1 MVGIEIQHTVKRG
14 LGPICPASGHIEV
27 GRQEPPDAAV
37 RSLPEP
43 LGHQP
48 GGLVV
53 ATLVP
58 VPVGLAEKGGR
69 RGRLPHHAGDAAP
82 GSFQKRREAHR
93 PDCLPEPTSS
103 IDVICGSDSCD
114 VIIRA
119 LGSPQILSR
128 NQHATKA
135 GVLSGSQEDP
145 PQLPK
150 TPGAR
155 SRILPDLHQ
164 AEDQREPGRDEG
176 IDEAHQQSA
185 DDALEQDLEGQA
197 TSAPSRPASGRSRR
211 LPPAR
216 TGRRWRRRPS
226 GPAGG
231 WRGRPCSGP
240 SRRT

>member
-48 GGLVV
+48 GGLVI

-145 PQLPK
+145 PHL
-150 TPGAR
+150 
-155 SRILPDLHQ
+155 
-164 AEDQREPGRDEG
+164 
-176 IDEAHQQSA
+176 
-185 DDALEQDLEGQA
+185 
-197 TSAPSRPASGRSRR
+197 
-211 LPPAR
+211 
-216 TGRRWRRRPS
+216 
-226 GPAGG
+226 
-231 WRGRPCSGP
+231 RGRQERGRGSFQQGP
-240 SRRT
+240 SRLQHVPGWASLSASSTFCAMKIKESPAAMRA